1 MVNQMIFIIY
11 YIIAKI
17 KYYIQQKQFRDIV
30 FVIYLLL
37 KQAGR
42 SYLSVYCWSGGCK
55 MSFRTLSLGGYIF
68 LIPWDHGLYDVYIWK

>member
-37 KQAGR
+37 KSAGR
-42 SYLSVYCWSGGCK
+42 SYLSV
-55 MSFRTLSLGGYIF
+55 
-68 LIPWDHGLYDVYIWK
+68 